1 MRILLF
7 SVLSLLGAFASPMHA
22 APVLKTDSGICHC
35 PGGDYYDGIK
45 KAIRFGDVEACIA
58 SGGREPK
65 RGQGDCSSASA
76 VAARTSSPS
85 MSTAPSP
92 SQASRA
98 YPPYQR
104 EAFGAGWMDVDRNCM
119 NTRHEILRAT
129 STGRVTLS
137 RNGCSVTHGRW
148 NDPYTNRIFTDPG
161 DLDIDHIVP
170 LSFAWHHGAHA
181 WTPETRM
188 QFANDPIN
196 LIAVDG
202 PTNRQKSDSGPLKWL
217 PPNVGYRC
225 EYMLRFT
232 RISKI
237 YGLTFSAQEA
247 KDMTDLTY
255 FLCD

>member
-1 MRILLF
+1 MRLLL
-7 SVLSLLGAFASPMHA
+7 LSLLSVLGVLASPMNA

-45 KAIRFGDVEACIA
+45 KAMRFGDVKACIA

-65 RGQGDCSSASA
+65 RGQGDCASASA
-76 VAARTSSPS
+76 VTERAQTQTSS
-85 MSTAPSP
+85 APSP
-92 SQASRA
+92 QSSQA

-104 EAFGAGWMDVDRNCM
+104 EAFGASWLDVDRNCM
-119 NTRHEILRAT
+119 NTRHEILRET

-137 RNGCSVTHGRW
+137 RSGCSVTHGRW

-188 QFANDPIN
+188 KFANDPVN

-217 PPNVGYRC
+217 PPNVDYRC
-225 EYMLRFT
+225 QYILRFV
-232 RISKI
+232 RISKSYNLI
-237 YGLTFSAQEA
+237 LDQDEER
-247 KDMTDLTY
+247 DMNELSN